1 MGKRTRSQRRGSSPK
16 NKVSSHRFP
25 ASNRLPR
32 VNGEIGRVVDL
43 VHSPAHTATLA
54 KVKFDDGTVGHIAAP
69 EGISIGQNVSFGDN
83 VSLRPGNVT
92 SLEQIPEGTPICNV
106 ECRPGDGGKL
116 ARSGGNSATL
126 EARMDDKVRVR
137 LPSGKH
143 KDLPSKCR
151 ATIGVLSGHG
161 RSEKPLMKAGTAHYR
176 AKARGKPSTTGSGVA
191 MNPVHHPHGGGNHQ
205 AVHGPSSVSRNAPPG
220 QKVGNI
226 APKRTGRGRSR
237 EQEET

>member
-32 VNGEIGRVVDL
+32 VNGETGRVVDL

-69 EGISIGQNVSFGDN
+69 EGISIGQSVSFGDN

-92 SLEQIPEGTPICNV
+92 TLEQIPEGTPICNV

-126 EARMDDKVRVR
+126 EA
-137 LPSGKH
+137 
-143 KDLPSKCR
+143 
-151 ATIGVLSGHG
+151 IGVLSGHG
-161 RSEKPLMKAGTAHYR
+161 RTEKPLMKAGAAHYR
-176 AKARGKPSTTGSGVA
+176 AKARGKPYPTVSGVA
-191 MNPVHHPHGGGNHQ
+191 MNPVDHPHGGGNHQ
-205 AVHGPSSVSRNAPPG
+205 AVHGPSSVSRTAPPG

-237 EQEET
+237 QQEET